1 MQKSK
6 AKKEKNNNNRQLLP
20 WNLSVF
26 NSPQLSVRFN
36 VQDGG
41 IALFLLKKVP
51 SSVLQNTPLQA
62 SPEVQHLPPGGGP
75 SFLIV
80 G

>member
-41 IALFLLKKVP
+41 IALFLLKK
-51 SSVLQNTPLQA
+51 SI
-62 SPEVQHLPPGGGP
+62 
-75 SFLIV
+75 IV
-80 G
+80 RAAKYAFAG